1 MRPGGVALAHPPI
14 HRGLRGGQIRERHVV
29 VEQLAAQR
37 PVEPLD
43 LAGGGRM
50 AGRGQPVDDAVVAAD
65 PVEQH
70 LPPLAETISKLL
82 AIVGQYFGRDAE
94 LGQRGGERQAHR
106 PARRTGHH
114 LADHAVP

>member
-1 MRPGGVALAHPPI
+1 LSLSSSRRSDPWNRSTLPVVVGW
-14 HRGLRGGQIRERHVV
+14 RGAVSRWMMPLSRQIRSNSTS
-29 VEQLAAQR
+29 
-37 PVEPLD
+37 
-43 LAGGGRM
+43 
-50 AGRGQPVDDAVVAAD
+50 
-65 PVEQH
+65 
-70 LPPLAETISKLL
+70 PPLAETISKLL